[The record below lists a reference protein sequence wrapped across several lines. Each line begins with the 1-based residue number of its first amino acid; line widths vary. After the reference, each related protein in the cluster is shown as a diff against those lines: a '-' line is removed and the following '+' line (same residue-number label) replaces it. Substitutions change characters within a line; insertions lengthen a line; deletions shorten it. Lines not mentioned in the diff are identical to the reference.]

1 MHKNIFY
8 INFSWYNRAV
18 FLKLSSLRGMNMSL
32 DSNQDLPTIKNKS
45 QAQKLLSVAGL
56 AGTIILENGGEVYRA
71 EDTVTRICESRKNIR
86 NVDVFSTPTAIFVS
100 LNFQG
105 EIITNLRRTKISSI

>member
-1 MHKNIFY
+1 
-8 INFSWYNRAV
+8 
-18 FLKLSSLRGMNMSL
+18 
-32 DSNQDLPTIKNKS
+32 DLPTIKNKS

-105 EIITNLRRTKISSI
+105 EIITNLRRTKISSINLHKISKVNEFSRNFV